1 MGLMKMTDDRT
12 LLAQVR
18 ALGPQPRPIAE
29 LIRRFELHVEAQ
41 EHVDAELKQWERRA
55 RRTQL
60 LDSQELRD
68 YVRGAL
74 DELNRRTGAE
84 PFSTERTRAA
94 ISEIL
99 TETR

>member
-1 MGLMKMTDDRT
+1 MKMTDDRT

-41 EHVDAELKQWERRA
+41 EHVDAELQQWERRA
-55 RRTQL
+55 RRIQL
-60 LDSQELRD
+60 QDPHQLRN

-74 DELNRRTGAE
+74 EELNRRTAGE
-84 PFSTERTRAA
+84 PFSVERTRATIA
-94 ISEIL
+94 EIL
-99 TETR
+99 TENR

>member
-1 MGLMKMTDDRT
+1 MKMTDDRT

-41 EHVDAELKQWERRA
+41 EHVDAELQQWERRA
-55 RRTQL
+55 RRVQL
-60 LDSQELRD
+60 HDPQQQRS

-74 DELNRRTGAE
+74 DELTRRTAGE
-84 PFSTERTRAA
+84 PFSAERTRAT